1 MPFSKDGKR
10 YLQFRL
16 EGYNAFNKTPWS
28 GINTGATLQGGS
40 TIAAALANNTIVN
53 LPTAVAA
60 QGPTRNTNG
69 VTFGFG
75 AANNV
80 RANGGAN
87 RVVQLGLKLY
97 F

>member
-60 QGPTRNTNG
+60 QGPTPNTNG
-69 VTFGFG
+69 SPSDSAPPITSARM
-75 AANNV
+75 AAPTAWCNS
-80 RANGGAN
+80 G
-87 RVVQLGLKLY
+87 
-97 F
+97 